1 MPRYCCFTCPQTDYE
16 EKSLCD
22 LCPSC
27 GRKFGFPLFQRPIS
41 IRPLNPHTRNF
52 KILRPLGRGF
62 YAATYLAESGALNT
76 KSVLKISPTK
86 LYHFFEDKDFREE
99 CQIHQQVSLGT
110 EHIVNIRDMFDAEV
124 AFGDTSM
131 KCHVAELDFLQGD
144 TLAELLE
151 RDTGLS
157 ATMTA
162 QIAIDLFS
170 IRDELTSQKVNHN
183 DLHAANILIEMLR
196 PDVRRTQAIDGSI
209 RAVAID
215 LGSVS
220 GTSKSDHSNSRL
232 GDLHWIA
239 EHLSDLVKKLLRT
252 PHNISDREYRLAS
265 ALQTIVK
272 RISPSAENQRT
283 PQSSDIIEQIEEAYT
298 RVTQHW
304 RPWREPL
311 ILKSF
316 NASYNAQ
323 TMRAWHVP
331 QLLVDPQGRWLSKI
345 CSPGPQVI
353 TGMRGCGKTML
364 LRAVQFHARAAIRDD
379 ESQDAVLDRLKS
391 DNYVGLFVSA
401 QRLLDTFGKDDAV
414 KTNPFG
420 RLFIAYA
427 LAAVRAL
434 LHLGD
439 IDQLSVSHRAQQR
452 LTDVIS
458 SNLVDIS
465 DMASAHSLIDLE
477 RRLNR
482 VLISLSQGGR
492 ANSLTAGP
500 YIAFTTLA
508 EALLRCSQVW
518 QGAQV
523 LFLLDDVSTRYLN
536 QPRIEELLSELLF
549 QSPSC
554 AFKLTSEAQTI
565 NLGLTSPGKIHPA
578 SEGRDLSV
586 FDLGAEVYEKIKKRG
601 PTSGQRF
608 VEDILRQR
616 ARHFQ
621 GHPEVSPSSV
631 LGNATLESI
640 ARTIGSSQ
648 GGSKQRKSIYH
659 GITALALLC
668 VGDIGDVISLYEQ
681 ILKNSEG
688 CEFPVSPKIQSE
700 CFQDFS
706 ARRIYDLNRRGGFL
720 KDVAKS
726 FAEASYS
733 LLMKSCNDPPR
744 AAVRRRIRQYTSLY
758 VRITTGDR
766 QFQTDKLR
774 ELIDAGVFVFAG
786 GSNVP
791 RSKTRDSNPIQ
802 QFKLTYRKI
811 YGLVNFIGLAER
823 DRFELSGADL
833 EEWLTEPTTGKA
845 LLLRNLRGSTRRKDR
860 DSDTLIQAPIEDP
873 SSSDQDLGQ
882 SSLERVPR
890 QISLFQPSSQID
902 AEGHADQ
909 PGGGAADIDF
919 PGDKMPV
926 IQKVDSISIDS
937 TVDWVVIG
945 LGFED
950 RTSSSARRLCSA
962 VNPVNAIAVRYSEP
976 SGRRAVGS
984 VLKRFVQNIDE
995 VQYRDIVDRGLRRL
1009 DGNVV
1014 VDITGLAKPVIFDVI
1029 RNQLL
1034 LNGQVWLC
1042 HTEAESYYPL
1052 DTDLKEVLKARERRD
1067 YHTFLDEM
1075 RQVLTGEQGP
1085 YTRRGLLVWDSDDT
1099 RQRACLLF
1107 SSPKH
1112 ERMFSLLD
1120 DREYDRIEIVSSKGR
1135 SNRNMVAGVA
1145 AEIAAR
1151 DNANSNITNIGSN
1164 DILSV
1169 MDFIGNRYCKWYI
1182 HSGLNF
1188 ELGLTGSKLQ
1198 AVACAAVS
1206 SAFKISQC
1214 WYLEPAR
1221 FDPNRFTRGV
1231 GQTSLYKI
1239 TL

>member
-1 MPRYCCFTCPQTDYE
+1 MPNYCCFNCPENDYE
-16 EKSLCD
+16 EKSLHD

-27 GRKFGFPLFQRPIS
+27 SREFGFPLFDRPIDLRALS
-41 IRPLNPHTRNF
+41 PYARKF
-52 KILRPLGRGF
+52 KILEPLGRGF
-62 YAATYLAESGALNT
+62 YAATYLAESGALNI
-76 KSVLKISPTK
+76 KSVLKISPK
-86 LYHFFEDKDFREE
+86 RIYEFFDDKDFEQE
-99 CQIHQQVSLGT
+99 CQIHQQVARGT

-124 AFGDTSM
+124 AFGKTEI
-131 KCHVAELDFLQGD
+131 KCHVAELDFIHGE
-144 TLAELLE
+144 TLADILE
-151 RDTGLS
+151 TDTGIS
-157 ATMTA
+157 ATRTA
-162 QIAIDLFS
+162 QIAIDLFK
-170 IRDELTSQKVNHN
+170 IRDELMGQQVNHN
-183 DLHAANILIEMLR
+183 DLHAANIVIETLR
-196 PDVRRTQAIDGSI
+196 RDVRRTHAIDGSI

-220 GTSKSDHSNSRL
+220 NISKSDSYNSRL

-239 EHLSDLVKKLLRT
+239 EHLSDLVKKLLRN
-252 PHNISDREYRLAS
+252 PHEISDQEYRLAS

-272 RISPSAENQRT
+272 GISPSAENQRT

-331 QLLVDPQGRWLSKI
+331 QLLVDPQGRWLHKI

-364 LRAVQFHARAAIRDD
+364 LRAAQFHARAAIRGD
-379 ESQDAVLDRLKS
+379 ESQNAVLNRLKK

-401 QRLLDTFGKDDAV
+401 QRLLDTFGKDEALT
-414 KTNPFG
+414 TNPFA

-427 LAAVRAL
+427 LAAVRAI
-434 LHLGD
+434 LHLSD
-439 IDQLSVSHRAQQR
+439 IDGLSVSRHAQQR
-452 LTDVIS
+452 LTDAIS
-458 SNLVDIS
+458 NNLEHSIDIG
-465 DMASAHSLIDLE
+465 SAHSLIDLE
-477 RRLNR
+477 RRINR
-482 VLISLSQGGR
+482 VLISLSQGDG

-508 EALLRCSQVW
+508 ESLLRCSQIW

-523 LFLLDDVSTRYLN
+523 LYLLDDVSTRYLN

-549 QSPSC
+549 QSPLC

-565 NLGLTSPGKIHPA
+565 KLGLTSPVKIHPA
-578 SEGRDLSV
+578 REGRDLSF

-601 PTSGQRF
+601 PTSGWHF

-631 LGNATLESI
+631 LGNTTLESI
-640 ARTIGSSQ
+640 ARTIGRSQ
-648 GGSKQRKSIYH
+648 SGSKQRKSIYH
-659 GITALALLC
+659 GITALSLLC

-688 CEFPVSPKIQSE
+688 SQFPVSPKIQSE

-726 FAEASYS
+726 FAEASHF
-733 LLMKSCNDPPR
+733 LLMKSCNEPR
-744 AAVRRRIRQYTSLY
+744 STVVRRRIRQYTSLY
-758 VRITTGDR
+758 VRITAGDR
-766 QFQTDKLR
+766 QFQIDRLR

-833 EEWLTEPTTGKA
+833 EEWLTEPRDGKE
-845 LLLRNLRGSTRRKDR
+845 LLLRNLRGSTTQEER
-860 DSDTLIQAPIEDP
+860 DVNTLIQPLSQDP
-873 SSSDQDLGQ
+873 SISDQNLRR
-882 SSLERVPR
+882 SSSERVPR

-902 AEGHADQ
+902 SDRRFDQ
-909 PGGGAADIDF
+909 PVSDSSDTDVPADKI
-919 PGDKMPV
+919 PV
-926 IQKVDSISIDS
+926 IEKLDSVSIDA

-950 RTSSSARRLCSA
+950 RTASSARRLCSA
-962 VNPVNAIAVRYSEP
+962 VNPVNAVAVGYAEP

-984 VLKRFVQNIDE
+984 VLNRFVRNIRE
-995 VQYRDIVDRGLRRL
+995 VQYRDIVSRGLHGI
-1009 DGNVV
+1009 DGNVM
-1014 VDITGLAKPVIFDVI
+1014 VDITGLAKPVIFHVI
-1029 RNQLL
+1029 RSQLL
-1034 LNGQVWLC
+1034 LNGRVWLC

-1052 DTDLKEVLKARERRD
+1052 DTDLREVLRARELRD

-1075 RQVLTGEQGP
+1075 RLVLTGEKGP

-1099 RQRACLLF
+1099 RQTACLLF

-1120 DREYDRIEIVSSKGR
+1120 VRDYDRIEIVSSKGR
-1135 SNRNMVAGVA
+1135 SNRSMVAGVA

-1151 DNANSNITNIGSN
+1151 DNANSEITNIGSN
-1164 DILSV
+1164 DIHSV
-1169 MDFIGNRYCKWYI
+1169 MDFIANRYYKWYI

-1198 AVACAAVS
+1198 AVACAAAS
-1206 SAFKISQC
+1206 AAFKVSQC

-1221 FDPNRFTRGV
+1221 FDPSTFTCGV
-1231 GQTSLYKI
+1231 GKTTFYKI
-1239 TL
+1239 VL